1 MKYFNII
8 KEVFEKRGITEF
20 GLIKVEDL
28 LVQKEHILK
37 DIDRYRSCIIFCI
50 PYKTRNNC
58 PDNIS
63 KYAAVY
69 DYHYF
74 FKDFSQ
80 SIVEELKA
88 RFPAEDF
95 VGFCDHS
102 PINERDAAL
111 KSGLGIIGKNSMLI
125 NEKYGSYIFL
135 GSVFSTLDTQAVSKE
150 VRRCSDCGKC
160 VKACPTGSICGDFDK
175 CLSYITQK
183 KKKTEKDI
191 EIIKSNKY
199 VWGCDICQDV
209 CPYNEKCEN
218 SNIPFFEENII
229 NHLTTQHILEMDDDE
244 FLKRAFSWRGKN
256 TILEN
261 LSLFDE

>member
-1 MKYFNII
+1 
-8 KEVFEKRGITEF
+8 
-20 GLIKVEDL
+20 
-28 LVQKEHILK
+28 
-37 DIDRYRSCIIFCI
+37 
-50 PYKTRNNC
+50 
-58 PDNIS
+58 
-63 KYAAVY
+63 
-69 DYHYF
+69 
-74 FKDFSQ
+74 
-80 SIVEELKA
+80 
-88 RFPAEDF
+88 
-95 VGFCDHS
+95 
-102 PINERDAAL
+102 
-111 KSGLGIIGKNSMLI
+111 LI

-135 GSVFSTLDTQAVSKE
+135 GSVFSTLDTQAVPKE

-229 NHLTTQHILEMDDDE
+229 NHLTTKLILEMDDDE